1 MGFFRTLPKMILFD
15 YGQTLVNERKFDG
28 IRGTAAVLAHATKNK
43 YNRTAAEMQAV
54 ADSINEELG
63 RFDPKRNNL
72 YQVEVPNHM
81 FTSYLYESQGIELP
95 LTSREIDRVFWDA
108 AAPGV
113 PTEGIEGFLAFLH
126 EKGIRTG
133 VISNICYDGELVRE
147 RITSMLPDHEFE
159 FIIATSEYMF
169 RKPNRRIFDLALE
182 MADLR
187 PEDVW
192 YIGDNYACDVEG
204 AQSAGI
210 FPVWYLGASELPA
223 EEKKDVLTVES
234 WKALQELMT
243 EEKS

>member
-1 MGFFRTLPKMILFD
+1 MTTVRL
-15 YGQTLVNERKFDG
+15 
-28 IRGTAAVLAHATKNK
+28 
-43 YNRTAAEMQAV
+43 
-54 ADSINEELG
+54 
-63 RFDPKRNNL
+63 
-72 YQVEVPNHM
+72 
-81 FTSYLYESQGIELP
+81 ELP

-147 RITSMLPDHEFE
+147 RITSVLPDHEFE

-182 MADLR
+182 KADLR
-187 PEDVW
+187 SEDVW

-204 AQSAGI
+204 ARGAGI

-223 EEKKDVLTVES
+223 EGKKEVLTIES

-243 EEKS
+243 EKKS